1 MNDFD
6 KIDECL
12 YYEGYKAF
20 ELCSFK
26 YEKEPSSG
34 KIDSSSF
41 AKNIS
46 LCDNELSS
54 HMNEERASC
63 ERESDARNSE
73 LEVGG
78 CELYESMEELSFREN
93 EPSAI
98 EQNENSHLFTGVL
111 FDSVDR

>member
-6 KIDECL
+6 KIDEYL

-41 AKNIS
+41 AKNTS

-54 HMNEERASC
+54 HMNE

-98 EQNENSHLFTGVL
+98 ERNDNSHLFTGVL
-111 FDSVDR
+111 FDSVER